1 MRYSP
6 DRDSWLELRLPNLP
20 LAAWQKRGWQP
31 SNCGK
36 FISIL
41 DIHYSNGNWQKAW
54 TSRGTFYLYGAYL
67 DNREN
72 TPGPTI
78 RLLGMF
84 AGNRPTKGT
93 LFKNTYMNMTSHC
106 QLWFPGERDPV
117 VAQVVE
123 YRQIFWF
130 HNSPKPLL
138 LSCKIPESHR
148 DKIPS
153 SVSLVEGKCDIATT
167 NLRITYNQLPVG
179 EAKEGFAV
187 CVKGMDYVDDLS
199 DRLTEWI
206 ELVSALGADKIF
218 LYDLGVH
225 PSVSQLLSYY
235 SGTGLVEV
243 TPLSLPGHLPS
254 VPGLTN
260 LYLKARK
267 QDKRQNE
274 LIPYNDCFY
283 RNMYR

>member
-1 MRYSP
+1 
-6 DRDSWLELRLPNLP
+6 
-20 LAAWQKRGWQP
+20 
-31 SNCGK
+31 
-36 FISIL
+36 
-41 DIHYSNGNWQKAW
+41 
-54 TSRGTFYLYGAYL
+54 
-67 DNREN
+67 
-72 TPGPTI
+72 
-78 RLLGMF
+78 MF

-93 LFKNTYMNMTSHC
+93 LFKNTYMNMTTHC
-106 QLWFPGERDPV
+106 QVWFPGEREPV

-130 HNSPKPLL
+130 HNSPKPLM

-148 DKIPS
+148 DQVPS

-179 EAKEGFAV
+179 ETKGDFAV
-187 CVKGMDYVDDLS
+187 CVKGIDYVDNLS

-218 LYDLGVH
+218 MYDLGVH
-225 PSVSQLLSYY
+225 PRVSQLLRFY
-235 SGTGLVEV
+235 SGRGLVEV
-243 TPLSLPGHLPS
+243 TPLSLPGHFPS
-254 VPGLTN
+254 IPGLTN

-267 QDKRQNE
+267 QNKRQNE